1 MQYRFSRRAQR
12 TDASL
17 IRRMFNY
24 AADVPGHVSLGVGI
38 PPFEM
43 PWYVTYSL
51 NEALQKN
58 ASQINKYTLGK
69 GLPPLNEAVA
79 EKLAKKGIAADPKRE
94 ILTTAGAAGG
104 IFCTFT
110 ALIDEGDEV
119 VMPSPAYANHIDVT
133 VFSGGVPVHVPLVE
147 AQGYRLN
154 IKAVRDAVTE
164 KTKAI
169 VICNPSNP
177 TGTVFPE
184 EDLRAVGEIA
194 RENNLI
200 VFEDNAY
207 EFLTYG
213 GTRHFSL
220 ASVPEYKDYVVAFFS
235 SSKEHA
241 MTGLRV
247 GWVVANEEVVEKA
260 FGVQDLNYI
269 CPPSVSQYAALA
281 ALTGPQDHVE
291 EFRQEFARRRDVMCG
306 RLDEM
311 PEFFRYAKPDGA
323 YYVFPRLSED
333 VLARCSPK
341 GKAQKRFGEI
351 QGKFQTADTA
361 VALDLLYD
369 VGVVAIPGIA
379 FGPEGKGHLRFSFAA
394 GEGDIHESFDR
405 MGSYFMR
412 AA

>member
-24 AADVPGHVSLGVGI
+24 AADVPDHVSLGVGI

-43 PWYVTYSL
+43 PWYVTAGL
-51 NEALQKN
+51 TEALQTE
-58 ASQINKYTLGK
+58 ASHINKYTLGK

-79 EKLAKKGIAADPKRE
+79 ERLKRKGIVADPKKE

-104 IFCTFT
+104 IFCTFM

-119 VMPSPAYANHIDVT
+119 VIPSPAYANHIDVT
-133 VFSGGVPVHVPLVE
+133 VFAGGVPVTVPLME
-147 AQGYRLN
+147 SQNYELDHTAIEN
-154 IKAVRDAVTE
+154 AITE

-169 VICNPSNP
+169 VLCNPNNP
-177 TGTVFPE
+177 TGTVYTE
-184 EDLRAVGEIA
+184 EALRTVGQIA
-194 RENNLI
+194 KARNLI
-200 VFEDNAY
+200 LFEDNAY

-213 GTRHFSL
+213 GKRHFSL
-220 ASVPEYKDYVVAFFS
+220 ASVPEYRDNVVAFFT

-269 CPPSVSQYAALA
+269 CPPSISQYAALA

-291 EFRQEFARRRDVMCG
+291 EFRQEFERRRDVMCR

-311 PEFFRYAKPDGA
+311 PEFFRYVKPDGA

-333 VLARCSPK
+333 VLERRSPK
-341 GKAQKRFGEI
+341 GKAQQRFGEI

-361 VALDLLYD
+361 VALDLLYGA
-369 VGVVAIPGIA
+369 GVVAIPGIA

-394 GEGDIHESFDR
+394 EEDDIHMAFDR
-405 MGSYFMR
+405 MGSYWRR